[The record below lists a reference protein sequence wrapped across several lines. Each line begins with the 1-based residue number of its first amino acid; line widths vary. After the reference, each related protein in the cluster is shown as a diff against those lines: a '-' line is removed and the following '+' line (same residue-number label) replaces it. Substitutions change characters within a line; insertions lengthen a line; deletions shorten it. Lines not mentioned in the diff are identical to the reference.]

1 MIIFLGPRLFKNQF
15 VFFRFQFQRL
25 VLAFLFIFF
34 LLLGLVDEYDEGFD
48 EHEEDEEKNTNF
60 QSHCHNDM
68 CTTANFFL
76 G

>member
-1 MIIFLGPRLFKNQF
+1 
-15 VFFRFQFQRL
+15 
-25 VLAFLFIFF
+25 
-34 LLLGLVDEYDEGFD
+34 LGLVDEYDEGFD